1 MDLIQSIYLSSAAG
15 AGLFFGAGLLVSRA
29 FPPKNGAA
37 AADGGSVHADKE
49 ARERAEAQVAALQQ
63 RSDELTRSLT
73 EERTRAEGAQK
84 LQGEAQRLREQVT
97 QLQAELNRARAQASG
112 PSPAEAQLRQENAD
126 LRQRA
131 SSADQLSQALQA
143 ERARAH
149 DLEQRL
155 AHASAARPDDGQRQE
170 LERRLAEAQGQVQ
183 AAQAQLAQANAQV
196 QQSRAQAQQAER
208 LAAEN
213 AQLKQRTGGADK
225 LGAELATEKAKVA
238 QLQNQVTALQKT
250 AEGTSKLAQDLQ
262 AEKAKVRDLETK
274 LAAAQK
280 AGGDTG
286 KASAELAAERAKVQQ
301 LQTQIASL
309 QQASA
314 EVQRLTKD
322 LATER
327 AKITDLEAR
336 LVAAQSAPKS
346 VQGGDMAVADAQR
359 RASDAEA
366 KLRDAKSQLVAA
378 EARAQEVERL
388 RAESNRLAGELDIMK
403 RTQISPK
410 DFEALQKK
418 YTDLQVR
425 GRVLEQRA
433 AEYDYFVN
441 ENSDLRRR
449 LEELEAIAMEAKQL
463 RRRIIDLEA
472 QAFAMTAARSVADK
486 DPRSN
491 APISIAPPSFRSS
504 DKRLETLL
512 EESMSSLIR
521 EETGGRAVVLAD
533 MRGLVIAAAGEARY
547 QSELAA
553 AASVSAE
560 VSERIRNLLP
570 IAEPYILHLVDV
582 NSVVLRT
589 RWVRWEEETLAL
601 SVLGFREE
609 APDPGEERV
618 VRALSKLMGYG

>member
-29 FPPKNGAA
+29 FPPKNGVAS
-37 AADGGSVHADKE
+37 ADGGTAHADKE

-73 EERTRAEGAQK
+73 EERARAEGAQK
-84 LQGEAQRLREQVT
+84 LQGEAQRLREQVS

-183 AAQAQLAQANAQV
+183 AAQAQLAQANAQA
-196 QQSRAQAQQAER
+196 QQSRAQAQQAEK

-238 QLQNQVTALQKT
+238 QLQTQVTALQKT

-274 LAAAQK
+274 LATAQK
-280 AGGDTG
+280 AGGDAG
-286 KASAELAAERAKVQQ
+286 KASAELTAERAKVQQ

-309 QQASA
+309 QQAST
-314 EVQRLTKD
+314 EVQRLGKE
-322 LATER
+322 LAAER

-388 RAESNRLAGELDIMK
+388 RAESTRLAGELDIMK
-403 RTQISPK
+403 RTQISPR

-418 YTDLQVR
+418 HTDLGVR
-425 GRVLEQRA
+425 ARILEQRA
-433 AEYDYFVN
+433 AEYDYYVN

-486 DPRSN
+486 DPR
-491 APISIAPPSFRSS
+491 APISIAPPSFRNS

-553 AASVSAE
+553 AASVAAE

-570 IAEPYILHLVDV
+570 IAEPYILNLVDV

-589 RWVRWEEETLAL
+589 RWLRWEEETLAL

-609 APDPGEERV
+609 TPDPGEERV
-618 VRALSKLMGYG
+618 VRAVSKLMGYG